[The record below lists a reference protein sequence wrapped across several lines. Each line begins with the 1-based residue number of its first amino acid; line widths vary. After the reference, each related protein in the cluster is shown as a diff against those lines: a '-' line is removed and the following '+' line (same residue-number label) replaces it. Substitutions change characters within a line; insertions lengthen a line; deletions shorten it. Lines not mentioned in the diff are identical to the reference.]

1 MEATNWQHAVAQA
14 LDQND
19 HQRAKQLLAGVI
31 RQNPQ
36 EREAWR
42 ILATIVTDPAQQAE
56 CLRRIAAIDAAAPAI
71 TPLAKQPSAEPMPSP
86 ERRILSIAKKTIP
99 LADAQPTSQ
108 LAPSAGQAM
117 QANSKKTIP
126 LADAQPTPQLAA
138 SDIKTTPLFSVQ
150 PTTELVPNT
159 YNADLPTLRLS
170 PPTTAKQSRSLP
182 KTLMLLG
189 ASLCGIG
196 LLILLGLQLWPL
208 LQASDKSAANA
219 EPQQVEVALNI
230 VRSGV
235 GQTPMTDQAMVYF
248 EIENPSDQAL
258 YNVPYTMTLTSQSN
272 KVLKNTNT
280 IELLLPKQKIV
291 VTDGVFTG
299 MKFRAKSVEI
309 SLGKGYPIE
318 ITQPA
323 PQIKV
328 KLSNTI
334 DLIHFGRLQESFG
347 KEYQAYPVNPIAINS
362 DVITATSISLLIYD
376 AQDTVIG
383 AGSGYIDR
391 ITNNASLNM
400 NQRGETIIYPIIWG
414 KTAIDRVEVTPAF
427 SLATFN
433 QKPPIKPKKVELDQM
448 WLGEYIPAVD
458 PPQHIFGT
466 TEYPSLPPTSGYHA
480 PAPAQWGRYDD
491 FVSDEA
497 MVHNLEHGAVLIF
510 YNPQLITPM
519 ELAQLEA
526 TFDNLYRRD
535 HHTILQKRFDLDATV
550 AMTAWEYRLM
560 LRDNANLDAVNT
572 FFSEHIARGPE
583 CVNLRCPN

>member
-1 MEATNWQHAVAQA
+1 MEAPNWQHSVAQA
-14 LDQND
+14 LTQND

-31 RQNPQ
+31 RQNPH

-56 CLRRIAAIDAAAPAI
+56 CMRRIAAIDATAPAI
-71 TPLAKQPSAEPMPSP
+71 TPLASQPSAEPTPNP

-99 LADAQPTSQ
+99 LADAEAMPQPV
-108 LAPSAGQAM
+108 PSASQAM
-117 QANSKKTIP
+117 HANSKKTIP
-126 LADAQPTPQLAA
+126 LADAQPRPQLVA
-138 SDIKTTPLFSVQ
+138 SEIKTTPLYSSQ

-159 YNADLPTLRLS
+159 DNADLPTLRLS
-170 PPTTAKQSRSLP
+170 PPTTAKQPRSLP

-235 GQTPMTDQAMVYF
+235 GQMPMTDQAMVYF

-309 SLGKGYPIE
+309 SLGKGYPIIFE
-318 ITQPA
+318 QAIPKPKLDIMTTNGINYPPDNLEARGNTYVVYNIVATASTDLITSTFVS
-323 PQIKV
+323 ILLYDKD
-328 KLSNTI
+328 NTI
-334 DLIHFGRLQESFG
+334 
-347 KEYQAYPVNPIAINS
+347 
-362 DVITATSISLLIYD
+362 
-376 AQDTVIG
+376 IG
-383 AGSGYIDR
+383 AGSDFID
-391 ITNNASLNM
+391 IIGESDLETNRNNKTLV
-400 NQRGETIIYPIIWG
+400 YPSIW
-414 KTAIDRVEVTPAF
+414 KDTEVARVEVIPAF

-433 QKPPIKPKKVELDQM
+433 QQPPIKTAKPEFDQM

-458 PPQHIFGT
+458 PPYHT
-466 TEYPSLPPTSGYHA
+466 SESVNYKSLPPTSGYHA
-480 PAPAQWGRYDD
+480 AYPADWGYHFYD
-491 FVSDEA
+491 VQDEA
-497 MVHNLEHGAVLIF
+497 LVHNLEHGGVIIF
-510 YNPQLITPM
+510 YNPQLITPS
-519 ELAQLEA
+519 ELIQLEA
-526 TFDNLYRRD
+526 TFNTLYQRND
-535 HHTILQKRFDLDATV
+535 HTIFRLRMNMDATV
-550 AMTAWEYRLM
+550 AVTAWEYRLM